1 MCGEKSWLFSS
12 TSNWAGSPPRVRGK
26 GSDNTALASEHR
38 ITPACA
44 GKRPTIRIACTP
56 RRDHPRVCGEKKSL
70 HARSI
75 ASLGSPPRV
84 RGKVSFLDGNMSV
97 KGITPAYAGKSYT
110 SLIEET
116 KTMDHP
122 RVCGEKQIP
131 QTYISRSRGS
141 PPRMRGK
148 VVQMFHCFSPFGIT
162 PAYAGKRK
170 SCPRI
175 LRCAR
180 DHPRVC
186 GEKS

>member
-148 VVQMFHCFSPFGIT
+148 
-162 PAYAGKRK
+162 
-170 SCPRI
+170 
-175 LRCAR
+175 
-180 DHPRVC
+180 
-186 GEKS
+186 EKAVHGF